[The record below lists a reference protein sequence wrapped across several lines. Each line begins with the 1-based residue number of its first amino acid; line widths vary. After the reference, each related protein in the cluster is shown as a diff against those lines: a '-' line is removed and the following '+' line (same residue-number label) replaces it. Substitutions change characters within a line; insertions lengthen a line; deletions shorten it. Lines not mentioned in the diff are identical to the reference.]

1 MTDRQ
6 GAGFRRRWPG
16 RPRRRRAAAPRVR
29 PTWPLLTLLLAAA
42 LPLKS
47 FAEDQTKMTAAQIAA
62 GQTKAGVANTLI
74 IIGRSAKDP
83 DMLMAAAKLLAA
95 IDAPVADPKASAD
108 GKPVFYDVDAIVAE
122 ADSYAANRTGK
133 PASRNYAGFCHY
145 EYLCDSLSCS
155 YVWVC

>member
-1 MTDRQ
+1 MK
-6 GAGFRRRWPG
+6 APLIAL
-16 RPRRRRAAAPRVR
+16 AAAA
-29 PTWPLLTLLLAAA
+29 LLLAAA

-122 ADSYAANRTGK
+122 ADSLCRQPHRQADLAQLRGLLPLRISLRQPELQLRLGVLTDLAATQ
-133 PASRNYAGFCHY
+133 
-145 EYLCDSLSCS
+145 
-155 YVWVC
+155 